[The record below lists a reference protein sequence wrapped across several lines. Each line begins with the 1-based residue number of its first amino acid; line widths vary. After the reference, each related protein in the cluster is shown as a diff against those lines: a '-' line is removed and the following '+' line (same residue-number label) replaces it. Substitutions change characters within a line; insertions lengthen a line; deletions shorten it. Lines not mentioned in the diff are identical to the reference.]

1 MSEDQANINSE
12 SKKQNQNDVLY
23 GDFQKKFPKDKLREL
38 TLEEYT
44 NLKENDDDYFC
55 RWVEQKLKSLGE
67 IRGSNSLKF
76 GIYRY
81 NEFPK
86 IKCQHDEMYAWR
98 DDFGDNAKDAFE
110 KIKQKLIEVVEAASQ
125 KDCVNYESI
134 EKNPLS
140 EMFKWK
146 IAFLYSDRRLVPIYS
161 KKMLLDILKKCDISI
176 PQGKTVAEIQKLLI
190 EKKPSDEDIWKYTD
204 SIWEKYY
211 SEFPTK
217 ESPNV
222 IFYGAPGTGKTYK
235 VNEYLRT
242 KYPDEKSFEEHVS
255 WVQFHPNY
263 SYEDFIEGIKPL
275 GIDKKTNSI
284 KLELVNGHFKD
295 ICIKAKHNPNNEYYF
310 VADEINRA
318 NLSAVFGETLSLI
331 EASYRDDPNGE
342 RHLLKKQYS
351 EVEKNIHSEKSAEQS
366 NSYNVKCYE
375 SDGRFGV
382 PQNIRFIG
390 MMNDVDKSIDA
401 FDLALRRRF
410 KWIRTDC
417 NYGVIQDECDN
428 GDSILEGGDDFIIA
442 CARLNYFISGII
454 PSADTQGIDEEKI
467 KKVKDFIKKEDCLS
481 LGSSY
486 EFGHSIYMK
495 IRNVCESKQ
504 SKKIRNEDKT
514 DLFDQYLL
522 PTLKEYLR
530 SYFPEEDLGIKI
542 DDAKT
547 IFLGTKKKKNNP
559 NSSATEDLTD
569 GQPE

>member
-1 MSEDQANINSE
+1 MSEEQASINSE
-12 SKKQNQNDVLY
+12 SKRQNRNDELY
-23 GDFQKKFPKDKLREL
+23 KEFQEKFPKDKLRDL
-38 TLEEYT
+38 TLETYT
-44 NLKENDDDYFC
+44 NLKENVDDYFC

-86 IKCQHDEMYAWR
+86 VKCQHDSMYAWR
-98 DDFGDNAKDAFE
+98 DDFGNSAEDAFN
-110 KIKQKLIEVVEAASQ
+110 KIKQKLIEVVDAASQ
-125 KDCVNYESI
+125 KDGVDYESI

-242 KYPDEKSFEEHVS
+242 KYPDEESFEEHVS

-295 ICIKAKHNPNNEYYF
+295 LCIKAKYNPNNEYYF

-351 EVEKNIHSEKSAEQS
+351 EVEKGIHSEKSAEQS
-366 NSYNVKCYE
+366 NSCNVKCYE
-375 SDGRFGV
+375 NDGRFGV

-417 NYGVIQDECDN
+417 NYGVIQDECDS
-428 GDSILEGGDDFIIA
+428 GDSMLEGDDDFIIA

-504 SKKIRNEDKT
+504 SKKIRKEDKI

-542 DDAKT
+542 DDAKN
-547 IFLGTKKKKNNP
+547 IFLGIKKKKNNP